1 MGLLFSDDCLPTH
14 YHSRSYAPVDEEDEP
29 RRVSLRPLRARA
41 FPYWQRVIELMR
53 TIEHSRDSLEAL
65 LSHSGT
71 RRVWP
76 QFLAAGGTSATDLEY
91 WLAGQELDA
100 PIRTK
105 KHLRLVAS
113 RGLPRYRPIRKW

>member
-1 MGLLFSDDCLPTH
+1 
-14 YHSRSYAPVDEEDEP
+14 
-29 RRVSLRPLRARA
+29 
-41 FPYWQRVIELMR
+41 MR

-100 PIRTK
+100 PDPHQKASAPGRQQRLAALPTYLQMVMTPT
-105 KHLRLVAS
+105 LRPDGTAFEYTSV
-113 RGLPRYRPIRKW
+113 